1 MASRDLG
8 RSPTSPA
15 HDGAC
20 MRIFPALCAES
31 PRLVVGKPKQKQ
43 NDEQKECL
51 IIGSNKKPL
60 RTWCGEA
67 INVQMMFEAGQNE
80 NNYVVAPAR

>member
-1 MASRDLG
+1 MASRD
-8 RSPTSPA
+8 
-15 HDGAC
+15 
-20 MRIFPALCAES
+20 
-31 PRLVVGKPKQKQ
+31 PRLHLHMMEPVWEYFQHCVQSPPGLLLENLKRKQ
-43 NDEQKECL
+43 NDEQKGCL

>member
-1 MASRDLG
+1 
-8 RSPTSPA
+8 
-15 HDGAC
+15 

-31 PRLVVGKPKQKQ
+31 PRLVVGKPKK
-43 NDEQKECL
+43 NDEQKEFL

-67 INVQMMFEAGQNE
+67 TNVHMMFEARQNE

>member
-31 PRLVVGKPKQKQ
+31 PRLVVGKPKEK

-67 INVQMMFEAGQNE
+67 INVHMMFEAGQNE